1 MITAHLLK
9 RNKPKSLRTQIG
21 DAERELLNRQRRV
34 GVRTATLVRNIHQ
47 QVTAPAT
54 LLLAGGIGFILG
66 ELTQRQTTKSRGAA
80 GKLRTTE
87 TTPLRTALNL
97 MTSIHTLYTALPLA
111 WLMKSFYQ
119 PDLSGQTSERQFQ
132 PMTSAPNAESAIA
145 GIPCTPVNAQTG

>member
-1 MITAHLLK
+1 MIKAYLLK
-9 RNKPKSLRTQIG
+9 RYKPKSLRAQIRA
-21 DAERELLNRQRRV
+21 AERELMNRQQRV

-66 ELTQRQTTKSRGAA
+66 ELTQRQSAKSRSAA

-119 PDLSGQTSERQFQ
+119 PDLSGQSSERQFQ
-132 PMTSAPNAESAIA
+132 PMTSAPNATDSRRRSRR
-145 GIPCTPVNAQTG
+145 

>member
-1 MITAHLLK
+1 MIKDYLLK
-9 RNKPKSLRTQIG
+9 RNKPKSLRAQIKA
-21 DAERELLNRQRRV
+21 AERELLNRQRRV

-66 ELTQRQTTKSRGAA
+66 ELTQRQTTKSRGVAD
-80 GKLRTTE
+80 KVRTTE
-87 TTPLRTALNL
+87 TIPLRTALSL

-132 PMTSAPNAESAIA
+132 PMTSAPMQPIAAEGQGDSRACPI
-145 GIPCTPVNAQTG
+145 

>member
-1 MITAHLLK
+1 MIKAYLLK
-9 RNKPKSLRTQIG
+9 RNKPKSLRARIRA
-21 DAERELLNRQRRV
+21 AERELLNRQQRV

-66 ELTQRQTTKSRGAA
+66 ELTQRQTTQSRGAA
-80 GKLRTTE
+80 GKLRTTG
-87 TTPLRTALNL
+87 TTPLRTALRL
-97 MTSIHTLYTALPLA
+97 MTSIHTLYTGLPLA

-132 PMTSAPNAESAIA
+132 PMTSAPNATDSRRRSRR
-145 GIPCTPVNAQTG
+145 

>member
-1 MITAHLLK
+1 MIKGYLLK
-9 RNKPKSLRTQIG
+9 QNKPKSLRAQILA
-21 DAERELLNRQRRV
+21 AERELLNRQQRV
-34 GVRTATLVRNIHQ
+34 GISTATLVRNIHQ
-47 QVTAPAT
+47 QVTAPAA

-66 ELTQRQTTKSRGAA
+66 ELTRRQTTQSRGAA
-80 GKLRTTE
+80 DKLSTTE

-132 PMTSAPNAESAIA
+132 PMTSAPNATDSRRRSQGDSRA
-145 GIPCTPVNAQTG
+145 CST